1 MPLYPAKI
9 WFADAY
15 GRETTRTYQV
25 NAADFATAETAL
37 TTFVPLVQDVTM
49 LHAYK
54 SRLSSDTLYAGVVT
68 ANANKDEGQTISA
81 QIGGV
86 TGKKGSI
93 QLPGPTLAIR
103 SSDGTIDI
111 DSAAMLALEAG
122 FAAQDIRVSDGET
135 VDSFIK
141 STLDV

>member
-1 MPLYPAKI
+1 MPLYPAKV
-9 WFADAY
+9 WLVDAY

-25 NAADFATAETAL
+25 NAADFAAAETAFNA
-37 TTFVPLVQDVTM
+37 FVPLLQAVTM

-54 SRLSSDTLYAGVVT
+54 SRLSSDTLFAGVVT

-81 QIGGV
+81 EIGGV

-103 SSDGTIDI
+103 NSDGTIDI
-111 DSAAMLALEAG
+111 DNAAMLALEAG
-122 FAAQDIRVSDGET
+122 FSTYDVRVSDGET

>member
-25 NAADFATAETAL
+25 NAADFAAAETAL
-37 TTFVPLVQDVTM
+37 QTFVPLVQAVTM

-81 QIGGV
+81 EIGGV

-103 SSDGTIDI
+103 NSDGTIDI
-111 DSAAMLALEAG
+111 DSAVMLALEAG